1 MATSIVVDASVL
13 VATAIPDDPGHRSA
27 LGLVD
32 RCIREHMPFIEPA
45 VMIPEVLGAITRMTG
60 RPRLA
65 RRLLDAYRER
75 ADFSVVPVEIAVA
88 ESAGDIAALQRLRG
102 CDAIYLAL
110 ARELALPLITLDR
123 EQRERAPEDVEVLT
137 PEQALAEWFGVR
149 STLS

>member
-13 VATAIPDDPGHRSA
+13 VATAIPDEAGHGSA
-27 LGLVD
+27 LALVD

-45 VMIPEVLGAITRMTG
+45 IMIPEVLGAVTRMTG

-65 RRLLDAYRER
+65 HRLLAAYRSR
-75 ADFSVVPVEIAVA
+75 ADFSVLPVEVAVA
-88 ESAGDIAALQRLRG
+88 ESAGDIASLQRVKG

-110 ARELALPLITLDR
+110 ARELALPLVTLDR

-137 PEQALAEWFGVR
+137 PEEALAEWFGA
-149 STLS
+149 